1 MKEFKYPALNYNAQ
15 INQSN
20 DCSCLKYSNRSRK
33 NLKCKLYSLDTLLSS
48 FERFAFEILL
58 HIKFHLWLRFLL
70 RKDIKLQ
77 FEIVLTFAAATKR
90 KYPNNELHY
99 IRQTS
104 KARVSCQAK
113 DVVCILTQS
122 GANGLSFPQGTN
134 CTIRY
139 CKYVTFC

>member
-20 DCSCLKYSNRSRK
+20 DCSRLKYSKRSRK

-58 HIKFHLWLRFLL
+58 HIKFHLWLRFLP

-77 FEIVLTFAAATKR
+77 FGIVLTFAAATKR
-90 KYPNNELHY
+90 KYPNM
-99 IRQTS
+99 
-104 KARVSCQAK
+104 
-113 DVVCILTQS
+113 
-122 GANGLSFPQGTN
+122 N
-134 CTIRY
+134 CTTSDKLRKHVSLVKPKMS
-139 CKYVTFC
+139 CVLWHNPEQMAWVFLKVRTVQ